1 MLSLSKQFDKFLSSF
16 PAGRKYLRWKANSEL
31 KALEQRH
38 AAVSYELAELGNEI
52 SRRKGFLK
60 DARRSNTQV
69 R

>member
-16 PAGRKYLRWKANSEL
+16 PVGRKYLTWKASSEL
-31 KALEQRH
+31 KALEQRY
-38 AAVSYELAELGNEI
+38 AAVSHELAHLGNEI

-60 DARRSNTQV
+60 DASRSNTQV